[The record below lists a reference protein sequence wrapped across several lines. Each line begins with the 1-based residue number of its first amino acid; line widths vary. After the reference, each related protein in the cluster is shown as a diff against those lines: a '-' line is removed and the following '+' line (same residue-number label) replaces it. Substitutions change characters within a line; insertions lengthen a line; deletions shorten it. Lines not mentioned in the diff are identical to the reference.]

1 MSNIGGLFK
10 EFNTNVSFQK
20 YLNLVDSKDEIILTV
35 CQDEDLMTCL
45 RSYCNNDQ
53 LIKDK
58 MLVSIHQQLSNKIKQ
73 MNKVEEK
80 VEKVEKPKE
89 VEENDEPSEKDEE
102 KESEDNYEKD
112 ETYVEFFQKS
122 VIINN
127 TEKAC
132 WITPLILIDPPIDIK
147 KDPRI
152 RMVTPDYE
160 MFY

>member
-10 EFNTNVSFQK
+10 EFNTNISFQK
-20 YLNLVDSKDEIILTV
+20 YLNLVDSKDEIISNIFE
-35 CQDEDLMTCL
+35 DYDLMTCL

-73 MNKVEEK
+73 INKVEESD
-80 VEKVEKPKE
+80 ES
-89 VEENDEPSEKDEE
+89 VEENDSKVKNDEPEI
-102 KESEDNYEKD
+102 EDNYEKD

-127 TEKAC
+127 KEKAY
-132 WITPLILIDPPIDIK
+132 WITPLILIDPPVDIK